1 MALEIQVLACVRHK
15 NVIGVKPVNGIPT
28 SLNPSLNNGVS
39 FFMHNDNGSK
49 VITIAH
55 MKNLYRSPDYY
66 SYIVA

>member
-1 MALEIQVLACVRHK
+1 MY
-15 NVIGVKPVNGIPT
+15 
-28 SLNPSLNNGVS
+28 
-39 FFMHNDNGSK
+39 NDKGSK